1 MQLGI
6 FLNPKSNHVSPAQNL
21 WDAFPAGQMAKETL
35 LLWTQL
41 LSDLSPTEPR
51 GLTQLQPSASCLE
64 HASRFTPQGFGP
76 PMPSAWKVLP
86 ICVIHRS
93 PQGAQC
99 PCWKR
104 LPDCWHP
111 SFPPPHSTFP
121 LSPQSPAPSNI
132 PCHIRCLF
140 CLSSCGNIEPTGRG
154 TELSFLL
161 TVSVS
166 HSVVSNSL

>member
-21 WDAFPAGQMAKETL
+21 RVALLAGQMAKETL

-76 PMPSAWKVLP
+76 PVPSAWKVLP
-86 ICVIHRS
+86 TCVIDRVTS
-93 PQGAQC
+93 
-99 PCWKR
+99 
-104 LPDCWHP
+104 
-111 SFPPPHSTFP
+111 
-121 LSPQSPAPSNI
+121 
-132 PCHIRCLF
+132 RC
-140 CLSSCGNIEPTGRG
+140 
-154 TELSFLL
+154 
-161 TVSVS
+161 SVS
-166 HSVVSNSL
+166 LLEEAP